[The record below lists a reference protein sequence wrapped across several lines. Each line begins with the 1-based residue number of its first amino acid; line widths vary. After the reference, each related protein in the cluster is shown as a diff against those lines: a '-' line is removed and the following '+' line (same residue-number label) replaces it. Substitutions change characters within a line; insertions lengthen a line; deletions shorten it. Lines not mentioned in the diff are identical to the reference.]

1 MNTKNL
7 FYILITLMFLF
18 LFQSCKKE
26 TARPVI
32 QSIELGLDNSKIA
45 YAGGDFHIEAEVEA
59 EAKISTITIEIH
71 PEGEHDDKS
80 SFTVYEEHW
89 EVDSTYTKFSALRN
103 TTFHEHLD
111 VPLDAELGHYHVHF
125 IVTDMDGYQT
135 TYEDEIELKLPDDTE
150 APVLTVSS
158 SPASGQSFT
167 SGQTIVLSGN
177 VTDNISLGGLYV
189 GLVRVNQNLADADV
203 SAANTIT
210 MLHSHDFEGQA
221 AHQFSCS
228 IVVGAGQDN
237 NNPPK
242 TIAGDFA
249 WTSGEYYILVKAKDA
264 IGSNWAFSQ
273 KYLLNIEL

>member
-7 FYILITLMFLF
+7 FYFLSALMFLF

-32 QSIELGLDNSKIA
+32 QSIELGLNNSKIA

-80 SFTVYEEHW
+80 SFAINEDHW
-89 EVDSTYTKFSALRN
+89 EVDSIYTKFSGLRN

-111 VPLDAELGHYHVHF
+111 VPLDAETGHYHVHF
-125 IVTDMDGYQT
+125 LVTDMDGYQT
-135 TYEDEIELKLPDDTE
+135 SFEDEIEVMIPDDSE
-150 APVLTVSS
+150 APVLTISS

-167 SGQTIVLSGN
+167 NGQTILVSGN
-177 VTDNISLGGLYV
+177 VTDNLSLGGLYV

-203 SAANTIT
+203 NAENTIT
-210 MLHSHDFEGQA
+210 ILHSHDFDSQT
-221 AHQFSCS
+221 AHLFSCS
-228 IVVGAGQDN
+228 IVVGASQDN
-237 NNPPK
+237 NTPPK
-242 TIAGDFA
+242 TIGGEFA
-249 WTSGEYYILVKAKDA
+249 WTSGQYYILVKAKDA
-264 IGSNWAFSQ
+264 IGSNWTFSQ